1 MPKAQSRVLFSTS
14 KLTEAHGWKNNVK
27 IIIDANALNI
37 KKLIGNAENVSHAL
51 TLDLEGVFTP
61 LFAPKFA
68 DKESNDDLE
77 DIPFFYIVG
86 SGSDEI
92 PSNMILKAPAST
104 CHHFIVLASKADVSR
119 AGVAVDTCYPIPVEK
134 LVGTMYAGKKDMII
148 LAPPSV
154 CPVPFGEKPIYGS
167 IHSPSVA
174 HEFSKLGREYEWWH
188 CLIKS
193 AVDKAKHILNWDKVK
208 LAPNGP
214 FTILSPMNIDQL
226 KEDSSPLQQA
236 KKIIDLF
243 KAPTNGADNSTDSSS
258 QAKGADTNL
267 SGLSSPRAAL
277 AAEDVMK
284 LANAINSKSD
294 SDSARDRSSLMRL

>member
-1 MPKAQSRVLFSTS
+1 
-14 KLTEAHGWKNNVK
+14 
-27 IIIDANALNI
+27 
-37 KKLIGNAENVSHAL
+37 
-51 TLDLEGVFTP
+51 
-61 LFAPKFA
+61 
-68 DKESNDDLE
+68 
-77 DIPFFYIVG
+77 
-86 SGSDEI
+86 
-92 PSNMILKAPAST
+92 
-104 CHHFIVLASKADVSR
+104 
-119 AGVAVDTCYPIPVEK
+119 VDTCYPIPVEK

-188 CLIKS
+188 RLIKS
-193 AVDKAKHILNWDKVK
+193 AVDKAKHILNWDEVK

-214 FTILSPMNIDQL
+214 FTILSPMNTDQL

-243 KAPTNGADNSTDSSS
+243 KAPTNGADSSTDSSS